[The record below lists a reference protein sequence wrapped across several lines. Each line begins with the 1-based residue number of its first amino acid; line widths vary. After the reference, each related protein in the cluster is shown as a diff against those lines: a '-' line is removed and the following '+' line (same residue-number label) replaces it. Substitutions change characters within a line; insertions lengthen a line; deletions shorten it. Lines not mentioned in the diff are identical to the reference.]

1 VLEPEQM
8 PERLAA
14 FLSAHEPSI
23 DAIEVHGY
31 EAMTGGYSRL
41 LARADVRWEREGRPE
56 SHTFVLRGDPP
67 PDKQLI
73 QTSRTVEWDVLH
85 AVAHSVPVSTPR
97 YIDRDG
103 TALGTPTIVLEFLD
117 AESLLPYL
125 VASDEAA
132 SAAVAP
138 RLAEAAAGFHSIP
151 LNRLPSS
158 LARPTSWDSYLGGR
172 VDEWRATAA
181 AHVEELPIMRYV
193 GAWLDAHRP
202 EPVPLSL
209 IHGDFQSSNLMRRPD
224 GTLVV
229 LDWELAQ
236 IGDPREDLGYFKA
249 VAQAAP
255 PDVIALNEAGF
266 CDRYRELTGMT
277 EAQCSPAVIAYFLIL
292 GVIGTVRQLAAGVSG
307 YANGTNKNLA
317 SLFNG
322 NALQFGQMMWLQ
334 VSEQLEAAFA
344 AVKEA

>member
-1 VLEPEQM
+1 VLDPEQM
-8 PERLAA
+8 PARLAA
-14 FLSAHEPSI
+14 FLSSHEPTI
-23 DAIEVHGY
+23 DAVEVHRY

-41 LARADVRWEREGRPE
+41 LARADVRWEREGRSE

-67 PDKQLI
+67 LDKQLI
-73 QTSRTVEWDVLH
+73 QTSRLIEWDVLRS
-85 AVAHSVPVSTPR
+85 VDGVVPVSRPR

-103 TALGTPTIVLEFLD
+103 SALGTPTIVLDFVD

-125 VASDEAA
+125 VAGDDVR

-138 RLAEAAAGFHSIP
+138 RLAEAAAAFHAIG
-151 LNRLPSS
+151 LDRLPSS
-158 LARPTSWDSYLGGR
+158 LSRPVSWDTYLGGR
-172 VDEWRATAA
+172 IDEWRATAA

-202 EPVPLSL
+202 EPVALAL
-209 IHGDFQSSNLMRRPD
+209 IHGDFQSSNLMRRSD
-224 GTLVV
+224 GTIVV

-255 PDVIALNEAGF
+255 PDVIGLGEAEF
-266 CDRYRELTGMT
+266 CARYRELAGMT
-277 EAQCSPAVIAYFLIL
+277 EAQCNPAVIAYFMIL
-292 GVIGTVRQLAAGVSG
+292 GVIGTVRQLAAGVSA
-307 YANGTNKNLA
+307 YANGTNRNLG

-322 NALQFGQMMWLQ
+322 NALLFGQMMWMQ
-334 VSEQLEAAFA
+334 VSEQLEAAFDA
-344 AVKEA
+344 AKGA

>member
-1 VLEPEQM
+1 VLDPKHM
-8 PERLAA
+8 PARLSA
-14 FLSAHEPSI
+14 FLSANEPSL
-23 DAIEVHGY
+23 DGVEVTSY

-41 LARADVRWEREGRPE
+41 LARADVRWKRDGRPE

-67 PDKQLI
+67 LDKQLI
-73 QTSRTVEWDVLH
+73 QTSRSMEWDVLRAVEH
-85 AVAHSVPVSTPR
+85 AVPVSPPR
-97 YIDRDG
+97 YLDRDG
-103 TALGTPTIVLEFLD
+103 SALGTPTIVLDFVG

-125 VASDEAA
+125 VAHDETTN
-132 SAAVAP
+132 AAVAP
-138 RLAEAAAGFHSIP
+138 RLAEAAAGFHTIA
-151 LNRLPSS
+151 LDALPSS
-158 LARPTSWDSYLGGR
+158 LARPSSWDAYIGRR
-172 VDEWRATAA
+172 VDEWRATAS

-202 EPVPLSL
+202 EPVGLSL
-209 IHGDFQSSNLMRRPD
+209 IHGDFQSSNLMRRAD
-224 GTLVV
+224 GTIVV

-255 PDVIALNEAGF
+255 PDVIALDEHAF
-266 CDRYRELTGMT
+266 FSRYRELTGMT
-277 EAQCSPAVIAYFLIL
+277 EAQCNPAVAAYFLIL

-307 YANGTNKNLA
+307 YATGTNRNLA

-334 VSEQLEAAFA
+334 VSEQLEAAFDA
-344 AVKEA
+344 AKGA